1 MDHVDKNIEVSSS
14 QNKNNLEQNEAAQ
27 KIVELEA
34 LIELKNK
41 KIKEL
46 REAEDKLKM
55 GTEKS
60 KEQDGKKIKE

>member
-1 MDHVDKNIEVSSS
+1 MDHVDINIEVSSS

-55 GTEKS
+55 ETEKS
-60 KEQDGKKIKE
+60 KEQDEK

>member
-1 MDHVDKNIEVSSS
+1 MDHVDINIEVSSS

-55 GTEKS
+55 ETEKS